1 MRAEEICTHYSEDP
15 SRFAGAVTPPIFQ
28 SSLFTECEGNEGD
41 REGRYAYTRVSN
53 PTTEIVENKVAALE
67 QGEAAKC
74 FSSGMGAISA
84 AMMHYLKKD
93 SHVVAVASIYGPA
106 HRFLAEYMKR
116 FGVEVTFVKG
126 TDTEEIEG
134 AIRENTDLIYLES
147 PSTYLFLVQDLS
159 KIAEIAKRH
168 HAATVID
175 NTYCTPIFQKP
186 LTFGIDMVV
195 HSASKYLGGHS
206 DIIGGVVI
214 GRKEEIDQIAQSE
227 RELFGAV
234 MSPFDSWLMLRGIRT
249 LPVRMKQ
256 HMVNAM
262 EMAAYFQ
269 ELPVV
274 KEVIYPWWETHP
286 QYELAKK
293 QMTGASGLM
302 SVVFD
307 LPGEQIKRIVREL
320 EFFHRGP
327 SWGGFESLISPV
339 GADLEQDNETMKKGL
354 VRLHIGLEGADLLK
368 EDFERAWIINKPRP
382 SFLIYRG
389 SLFLTVPE

>member
-1 MRAEEICTHYSEDP
+1 MRAEELCTHYSEDP

-28 SSLFTECEGNEGD
+28 SSLFTECEGHEGD

-147 PSTYLFLVQDLS
+147 PSTYLFLVQDLA
-159 KIAEIAKRH
+159 KIAEVAKKH

-214 GRKEEIDQIAQSE
+214 GRKEDIDQIAQSE

-256 HMVNAM
+256 HMANAM

-274 KEVIYPWWETHP
+274 IEVIYPWWETHP

-368 EDFERAWIINKPRP
+368 EDFERAVKNV
-382 SFLIYRG
+382 LG
-389 SLFLTVPE
+389 

>member
-147 PSTYLFLVQDLS
+147 PSTYLFLVQDLA
-159 KIAEIAKRH
+159 KIAEIAKKH

-214 GRKEEIDQIAQSE
+214 GRKEDIDQIAQSE

-368 EDFERAWIINKPRP
+368 EDFERAVKNV
-382 SFLIYRG
+382 LG
-389 SLFLTVPE
+389 

>member
-28 SSLFTECEGNEGD
+28 GSLFTECEGNEGD

-116 FGVEVTFVKG
+116 FGVAVTFVKG

-186 LTFGIDMVV
+186 LTLGIDMVV

-214 GRKEEIDQIAQSE
+214 GRKEDIDQIAQSE

-256 HMVNAM
+256 HMANAM

-368 EDFERAWIINKPRP
+368 EDFERAVKNV
-382 SFLIYRG
+382 LG
-389 SLFLTVPE
+389 

>member
-147 PSTYLFLVQDLS
+147 PSTYLFLVQDLA
-159 KIAEIAKRH
+159 KIAEIAKKH

-214 GRKEEIDQIAQSE
+214 GRKEDIDQIAQSE

-256 HMVNAM
+256 HMANAM

-274 KEVIYPWWETHP
+274 KEVIYPWWDTHP

-307 LPGEQIKRIVREL
+307 LPGEQIKGIVREL

-368 EDFERAWIINKPRP
+368 EDFERAVKNV
-382 SFLIYRG
+382 LG
-389 SLFLTVPE
+389 

>member
-147 PSTYLFLVQDLS
+147 PSTYLFLVQDLA
-159 KIAEIAKRH
+159 KIAEIAKKH

-186 LTFGIDMVV
+186 LTLGIDMVV

-214 GRKEEIDQIAQSE
+214 GRKEDIDQIAQSE

-256 HMVNAM
+256 HMANAM

-302 SVVFD
+302 SMVFD

-368 EDFERAWIINKPRP
+368 EDFERAVKNV
-382 SFLIYRG
+382 LG
-389 SLFLTVPE
+389 

>member
-186 LTFGIDMVV
+186 LTLGIDMVV

-368 EDFERAWIINKPRP
+368 EDFERAVKNV
-382 SFLIYRG
+382 LG
-389 SLFLTVPE
+389 

>member
-147 PSTYLFLVQDLS
+147 PSTYLFLVQDLA
-159 KIAEIAKRH
+159 KIAEVAKKH

-214 GRKEEIDQIAQSE
+214 GRKEDIDQIAQSE

-256 HMVNAM
+256 HMANAM

-368 EDFERAWIINKPRP
+368 EDFERAVKNV
-382 SFLIYRG
+382 LG
-389 SLFLTVPE
+389 

>member
-1 MRAEEICTHYSEDP
+1 MRVEEICTHYSEDP

-368 EDFERAWIINKPRP
+368 EDFERAVKDV
-382 SFLIYRG
+382 LG
-389 SLFLTVPE
+389 

>member
-116 FGVEVTFVKG
+116 FGVAVTFVKG

-186 LTFGIDMVV
+186 LTLGIDMVV

-206 DIIGGVVI
+206 DSIGGVVI
-214 GRKEEIDQIAQSE
+214 GRKEDIDQIAQSE

-256 HMVNAM
+256 HMANAM

-368 EDFERAWIINKPRP
+368 EDFERAVKNV
-382 SFLIYRG
+382 LG
-389 SLFLTVPE
+389 

>member
-116 FGVEVTFVKG
+116 FGVAVTFVKG

-186 LTFGIDMVV
+186 LTLGIDMVV

-214 GRKEEIDQIAQSE
+214 GRKEDIDQIAQSE

-234 MSPFDSWLMLRGIRT
+234 MSPCDSWLMLRGIRT

-256 HMVNAM
+256 HMANAM

-368 EDFERAWIINKPRP
+368 EDFERAVKNV
-382 SFLIYRG
+382 LG
-389 SLFLTVPE
+389 

>member
-134 AIRENTDLIYLES
+134 VIRENTDLIYLES
-147 PSTYLFLVQDLS
+147 PSTYLFLVQDVS

-168 HAATVID
+168 HVATVID

-214 GRKEEIDQIAQSE
+214 GRKEDIDQIAQSE

-256 HMVNAM
+256 HMANAM

-368 EDFERAWIINKPRP
+368 EDFERAVKNV
-382 SFLIYRG
+382 LG
-389 SLFLTVPE
+389 

>member
-256 HMVNAM
+256 HMANAM

-307 LPGEQIKRIVREL
+307 LPGEQIKRIVRDL

-368 EDFERAWIINKPRP
+368 EDFERAVKNV
-382 SFLIYRG
+382 LG
-389 SLFLTVPE
+389 

>member
-106 HRFLAEYMKR
+106 
-116 FGVEVTFVKG
+116 
-126 TDTEEIEG
+126 
-134 AIRENTDLIYLES
+134 NT
-147 PSTYLFLVQDLS
+147 
-159 KIAEIAKRH
+159 H
-168 HAATVID
+168 
-175 NTYCTPIFQKP
+175 CTPIFQKP
-186 LTFGIDMVV
+186 LTLGIDMVV

-214 GRKEEIDQIAQSE
+214 GRKEDIDQIAQSE

-256 HMVNAM
+256 HMANAM

-368 EDFERAWIINKPRP
+368 EDFERAVKNV
-382 SFLIYRG
+382 LG
-389 SLFLTVPE
+389 

>member
-147 PSTYLFLVQDLS
+147 PSTYLFLVQDLA
-159 KIAEIAKRH
+159 KITEIAKRH

-256 HMVNAM
+256 HMANAM

-368 EDFERAWIINKPRP
+368 EDFERAVKNV
-382 SFLIYRG
+382 LG
-389 SLFLTVPE
+389 

>member
-1 MRAEEICTHYSEDP
+1 MKAEEICTHYSENP

-93 SHVVAVASIYGPA
+93 SHVVAIASIYGPA
-106 HRFLAEYMKR
+106 HRFLAEYMMR
-116 FGVEVTFVKG
+116 FGVETTFVKG
-126 TDTEEIEG
+126 VDTEEIEA

-147 PSTYLFLVQDLS
+147 PSTYLFLVQDLE

-214 GRKEEIDQIAQSE
+214 GRKEDIDQIAQSE

-256 HMVNAM
+256 HMANAM

-269 ELPVV
+269 ELSIV

-302 SVVFD
+302 SVVFE

-368 EDFERAWIINKPRP
+368 EDFERAVKNV
-382 SFLIYRG
+382 LG
-389 SLFLTVPE
+389 

>member
-214 GRKEEIDQIAQSE
+214 GRKEDIDQIAQSE

-256 HMVNAM
+256 HMANAM

-368 EDFERAWIINKPRP
+368 EDFERAVKNV
-382 SFLIYRG
+382 LG
-389 SLFLTVPE
+389 

>member
-368 EDFERAWIINKPRP
+368 EDFERAVKHV
-382 SFLIYRG
+382 LG
-389 SLFLTVPE
+389 

>member
-116 FGVEVTFVKG
+116 FGVAVTFVKG

-186 LTFGIDMVV
+186 LTLGIDMVV

-214 GRKEEIDQIAQSE
+214 GRKEDIDQIAQSE
-227 RELFGAV
+227 RELLGAV

-256 HMVNAM
+256 HMANAM

-368 EDFERAWIINKPRP
+368 EDFERAVKNV
-382 SFLIYRG
+382 LG
-389 SLFLTVPE
+389 

>member
-134 AIRENTDLIYLES
+134 ALRENTDLIYLES

-368 EDFERAWIINKPRP
+368 EDFERAVKNV
-382 SFLIYRG
+382 LG
-389 SLFLTVPE
+389 

>member
-147 PSTYLFLVQDLS
+147 PSTYLFLVQDLA
-159 KIAEIAKRH
+159 KIAEVAKKH

-186 LTFGIDMVV
+186 LTLGIDMVV

-214 GRKEEIDQIAQSE
+214 GRKEDIDQIAQSE

-368 EDFERAWIINKPRP
+368 EDFERAVKNV
-382 SFLIYRG
+382 LG
-389 SLFLTVPE
+389 

>member
-116 FGVEVTFVKG
+116 FGVAVTFVKG

-186 LTFGIDMVV
+186 LTLGIDMVV

-214 GRKEEIDQIAQSE
+214 GRKEDIDQIAQSE

-256 HMVNAM
+256 HMANAM

-269 ELPVV
+269 ELPGV

-368 EDFERAWIINKPRP
+368 EDFERAVKNV
-382 SFLIYRG
+382 LG
-389 SLFLTVPE
+389 

>member
-147 PSTYLFLVQDLS
+147 PSTYLFLVQDLA
-159 KIAEIAKRH
+159 KIAEVAKKH

-214 GRKEEIDQIAQSE
+214 GRKEDIDQIAQSE
-227 RELFGAV
+227 RDLFGAV

-256 HMVNAM
+256 HMANAM

-339 GADLEQDNETMKKGL
+339 GADLEQNNETMKKGL

-368 EDFERAWIINKPRP
+368 EDFERAVKNV
-382 SFLIYRG
+382 LG
-389 SLFLTVPE
+389 

>member
-116 FGVEVTFVKG
+116 FGVAVTFVKG

-186 LTFGIDMVV
+186 LTLGIDMVV

-214 GRKEEIDQIAQSE
+214 GRKEDIDQIAQSE

-256 HMVNAM
+256 HMANAM

-286 QYELAKK
+286 QYELATK

-368 EDFERAWIINKPRP
+368 EDFERAVKNV
-382 SFLIYRG
+382 LG
-389 SLFLTVPE
+389 

>member
-256 HMVNAM
+256 HMANAM

-327 SWGGFESLISPV
+327 SWGGFESLISTV

-368 EDFERAWIINKPRP
+368 EDFERAVKNV
-382 SFLIYRG
+382 LG
-389 SLFLTVPE
+389 

>member
-147 PSTYLFLVQDLS
+147 PSTYLFLVQDLA

-214 GRKEEIDQIAQSE
+214 GRKEDIDQIAQSE

-307 LPGEQIKRIVREL
+307 LPGEQIKGIVREL

-327 SWGGFESLISPV
+327 AGE
-339 GADLEQDNETMKKGL
+339 A
-354 VRLHIGLEGADLLK
+354 LK
-368 EDFERAWIINKPRP
+368 
-382 SFLIYRG
+382 
-389 SLFLTVPE
+389 V

>member
-147 PSTYLFLVQDLS
+147 PSTYLFLVQDLA
-159 KIAEIAKRH
+159 KIAEIAKKH

-214 GRKEEIDQIAQSE
+214 GRKEDIDQIAQSE

-368 EDFERAWIINKPRP
+368 EDFERSVKNV
-382 SFLIYRG
+382 LG
-389 SLFLTVPE
+389 

>member
-28 SSLFTECEGNEGD
+28 SSLFTECEGNQGD

-134 AIRENTDLIYLES
+134 AIRENTDLIYLVS

-368 EDFERAWIINKPRP
+368 EDFERAVKNV
-382 SFLIYRG
+382 LG
-389 SLFLTVPE
+389 

>member
-147 PSTYLFLVQDLS
+147 PSTYLFLVQDLA
-159 KIAEIAKRH
+159 KIAEVAKKH

-186 LTFGIDMVV
+186 LTLGIDMVV

-214 GRKEEIDQIAQSE
+214 GRKEDIDQIAQSE

-256 HMVNAM
+256 HMANAM

-368 EDFERAWIINKPRP
+368 EDFERAVKNVLR
-382 SFLIYRG
+382 
-389 SLFLTVPE
+389 